1 MIDKTALAAFIEER
15 LEGSD
20 LFLVDLS
27 ISGQNE
33 IRVEI
38 DSDTSVDIDRCVDL
52 TREIESAFDRD
63 VEDYELEVG
72 SSGLTTP
79 FKVRRKYDKNLGN
92 EVEVLTK
99 GGKKY
104 HGMLREVGD
113 DAFTVV
119 CEEKVKPEGAKRAV
133 IEQVDH
139 VFRYDEVKYTKY
151 MLQF

>member
-79 FKVRRKYDKNLGN
+79 WMRSGIL
-92 EVEVLTK
+92 
-99 GGKKY
+99 
-104 HGMLREVGD
+104 
-113 DAFTVV
+113 
-119 CEEKVKPEGAKRAV
+119 P
-133 IEQVDH
+133 
-139 VFRYDEVKYTKY
+139 
-151 MLQF
+151 